1 MYNTTMSNKK
11 ELTIKQQGFLDAL
24 VETGGDPK
32 KAAVLAGYAENS
44 HWQVVK
50 SLKHEI
56 IDLASNILAQSA
68 PQAAMKLVEVMHSD
82 VPIPQANLRLQA
94 AQTIL
99 DRTGLGKQDKLEVN
113 NNVSGGLFIIPAKAT
128 YEAN

>member
-56 IDLASNILAQSA
+56 ND
-68 PQAAMKLVEVMHSD
+68 
-82 VPIPQANLRLQA
+82 
-94 AQTIL
+94 
-99 DRTGLGKQDKLEVN
+99 
-113 NNVSGGLFIIPAKAT
+113 
-128 YEAN
+128 